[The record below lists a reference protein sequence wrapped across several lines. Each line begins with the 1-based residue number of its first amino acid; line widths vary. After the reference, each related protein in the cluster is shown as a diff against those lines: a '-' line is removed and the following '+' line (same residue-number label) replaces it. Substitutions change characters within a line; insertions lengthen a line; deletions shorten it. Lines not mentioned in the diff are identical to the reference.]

1 MLGLLGLGPVREK
14 PQTQAQ
20 RQLQVRLE
28 LVLGPQLQ
36 VRLELQVRLVR
47 RELLE
52 VRER

>member
-20 RQLQVRLE
+20 RQLQVRL
-28 LVLGPQLQ
+28 
-36 VRLELQVRLVR
+36 VRLVR
-47 RELLE
+47 LTRREPQEQQEQRE

>member
-20 RQLQVRLE
+20 RQLQVRLVRLTRRE
-28 LVLGPQLQ
+28 PQGLLVLQEQ
-36 VRLELQVRLVR
+36 W
-47 RELLE
+47 E